1 MVWYYIAK
9 AIRTKRIV
17 LRTHQYKVFKA
28 YVDCIKFPQGLI
40 FSMEEGHAANYGR

>member
-17 LRTHQYKVFKA
+17 LRTHNYRVFKA
-28 YVDCIKFPQGLI
+28 YVDCVRCPQGLI
-40 FSMEEGHAANYGR
+40 FSMEEAGCRR